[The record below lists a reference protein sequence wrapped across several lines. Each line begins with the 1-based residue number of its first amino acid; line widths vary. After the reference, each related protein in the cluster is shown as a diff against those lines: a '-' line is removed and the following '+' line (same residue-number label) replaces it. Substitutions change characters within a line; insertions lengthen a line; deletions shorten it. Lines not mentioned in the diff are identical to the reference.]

1 MKIIAYSYAD
11 PRFETVP
18 NASLKG
24 SLKDSLKD
32 SAEDAAWWAIA
43 DRVYQ
48 DYASP
53 DAATG
58 NPAPNPGMSRKENGG
73 ENGLVPRVEGPH
85 AVHRPQWQ
93 QLLQD
98 CQQNPPD
105 AVLVRQLTDLGE
117 SVAEVGDRLAELA
130 ALHIPLR
137 IAGADPLAPAPS
149 PAELLQQFQALQAA
163 QRHQRIR
170 QGHARNRIHAQP
182 PPGKAPYGYRRG
194 KDRYVLDRT
203 AAPVVKDFFDHFLL
217 YGSLRGS
224 IRYLQQKYNKKISS
238 STGQR
243 WLTSPVYRGDL
254 EYHTGDVV
262 PDTHPAILPRAE
274 AAQVDRIL
282 RRNRKLPPRAA
293 SAPRSLSGLVSC
305 GECQSPLRVCSVTRP
320 RQPQRYLYLRPAA
333 CPRAKKCGAIA
344 YDAVLHA
351 TFGRICEDLP
361 RLVSGTPLP
370 EVAQMQ
376 QAIAAQIST
385 RQTWLAQL
393 PDLVQQGILDQ
404 QTADLRAYT
413 LRTEIARLQTQIDQL
428 PPANLRA
435 IAQVISLPQFWLD
448 LSESERRAYFRE
460 FLRQIVLER
469 QEEAW
474 QVKLVFLLEQP
485 TA

>member
-1 MKIIAYSYAD
+1 MKIIAYSYVD
-11 PRFETVP
+11 LRCETVP
-18 NASLKG
+18 NASLQVSFKG
-24 SLKDSLKD
+24 S
-32 SAEDAAWWAIA
+32 AEEAAWWAIA

-48 DYASP
+48 DYAEL
-53 DAATG
+53 DAATDAAA
-58 NPAPNPGMSRKENGG
+58 NRRETRQPPGI
-73 ENGLVPRVEGPH
+73 
-85 AVHRPQWQ
+85 AHRPQWQ

-98 CQQNPPD
+98 CQEEPPA
-105 AVLVRQLTDLGE
+105 AVLVRQLADLGD
-117 SVAEVGDRLAELA
+117 SVAEVGDRLAELE

-137 IAGADPLAPAPS
+137 VLGCDPQTPAPS
-149 PAELLQQFQALQAA
+149 PAELLQQFQTLQAA
-163 QRHQRIR
+163 QRRQRIQ
-170 QGHARNRIHAQP
+170 QGHARNRIRAQP

-194 KDRYVLDRT
+194 KDRYLLDRT
-203 AAPVVKDFFDHFLL
+203 TAPVVKDFFDHFLL

-238 STGQR
+238 STGKR

-282 RRNRKLPPRAA
+282 WRNRKLPPRAA
-293 SAPRSLSGLVSC
+293 SAPRSLSGLVVC

-320 RQPQRYLYLRPAA
+320 RQSQSYLYLRPAA

-351 TFGRICEDLP
+351 TFDRICEDLP

-370 EVAQMQ
+370 DVEQIQ
-376 QAIAAQIST
+376 QAIARQITT

-393 PDLVQQGILDQ
+393 PDLVQQGILDL

-413 LRTEIARLQTQIDQL
+413 LRTETARLQTQLDQL
-428 PPANLRA
+428 PPANLGA

-460 FLRQIVLER
+460 FLQQIVLER
-469 QEEAW
+469 EAEAW
-474 QVKLVFLLEQP
+474 RVRLVFLLERP
-485 TA
+485 NG

>member
-1 MKIIAYSYAD
+1 MKN
-11 PRFETVP
+11 PTP
-18 NASLKG
+18 NL
-24 SLKDSLKD
+24 
-32 SAEDAAWWAIA
+32 
-43 DRVYQ
+43 
-48 DYASP
+48 
-53 DAATG
+53 
-58 NPAPNPGMSRKENGG
+58 APNPGLSCGESGAVSCAGVSR
-73 ENGLVPRVEGPH
+73 
-85 AVHRPQWQ
+85 AADRPQWQ
-93 QLLQD
+93 QLLRD
-98 CQQNPPD
+98 CQQDPPD
-105 AVLVRQLTDLGE
+105 AVLVRQLADLGE
-117 SVAEVGDRLAELA
+117 SVREVGDRLAELE
-130 ALHIPLR
+130 ALQIPLR
-137 IAGADPLAPAPS
+137 IAGTDFDAPPPS
-149 PAELLQQFQALQAA
+149 SAELLQQVQTIQSM
-163 QRHQRIR
+163 QRRQRIQR
-170 QGHARNRIHAQP
+170 GHARNRIHAQP

-194 KDRYVLDRT
+194 KGRYVLDRT
-203 AAPVVKDFFDHFLL
+203 TAPVVKDFFDHFLL

-238 STGQR
+238 STGKR

-254 EYHTGDVV
+254 EYHTGDIV

-282 RRNRKLPPRAA
+282 RRNRNMPPRAA
-293 SAPRSLSGLVSC
+293 SAPRSLSGLVAC

-320 RQPQRYLYLRPAA
+320 RQPQSYLYLRPAA

-344 YDAVLHA
+344 YDAVLQA
-351 TFGRICEDLP
+351 TFDRICEDLP

-370 EVAQMQ
+370 EVEQMQ
-376 QAIAAQIST
+376 QAIATQIGT

-413 LRTEIARLQTQIDQL
+413 LRTEIARLQAQIDQL

-469 QEEAW
+469 EGDAW
-474 QVKLVFLLEQP
+474 RVRLVFLLERP
-485 TA
+485 NS

>member
-1 MKIIAYSYAD
+1 MKIIAYSYVD
-11 PRFETVP
+11 LWCETVP
-18 NASLKG
+18 NASLQG
-24 SLKDSLKD
+24 SLKDSD
-32 SAEDAAWWAIA
+32 EESAWWAIA

-48 DYASP
+48 DYAGL

-58 NPAPNPGMSRKENGG
+58 DPAMNRNVNRAQNDAM
-73 ENGLVPRVEGPH
+73 
-85 AVHRPQWQ
+85 ARPQWR

-98 CQQNPPD
+98 CQREPPE
-105 AVLVRQLTDLGE
+105 AVLVRQLADLGD
-117 SVAEVGDRLAELA
+117 SVAEVGDRLAELE

-137 IAGADPLAPAPS
+137 VLGSDPQTPAPS
-149 PAELLQQFQALQAA
+149 PAELLQQFQTLQST
-163 QRHQRIR
+163 QRRQRIQ

-203 AAPVVKDFFDHFLL
+203 TAPVVKDFFDHFLL

-224 IRYLQQKYNKKISS
+224 IRHLQQKYNKKISS
-238 STGQR
+238 STGKR

-293 SAPRSLSGLVSC
+293 SAPRSLSGLVVC
-305 GECQSPLRVCSVTRP
+305 GECRSPLRVCSVTRP
-320 RQPQRYLYLRPAA
+320 RQSQSYLYLRPAA

-344 YDAVLHA
+344 YESMLQA
-351 TFGRICEDLP
+351 TFERICKDLP
-361 RLVSGTPLP
+361 RLVSGAPLP
-370 EVAQMQ
+370 DVEQMQ
-376 QAIAAQIST
+376 QAIATQIAT

-393 PDLVQQGILDQ
+393 PDLVQQGILDA

-413 LRTEIARLQTQIDQL
+413 LRTETARLQTQIDQL

-469 QEEAW
+469 EGGAW
-474 QVKLVFLLEQP
+474 RVRLVFLLER
-485 TA
+485 TNA

>member
-11 PRFETVP
+11 LGSETVP
-18 NASLKG
+18 NASLEASLKV
-24 SLKDSLKD
+24 SLKDF
-32 SAEDAAWWAIA
+32 AEDSAWWAIA

-48 DYASP
+48 DYASL
-53 DAATG
+53 DAEG
-58 NPAPNPGMSRKENGG
+58 ENPVPNPGMNCRDSGA
-73 ENGLVPRVEGPH
+73 VPGAKVLY
-85 AVHRPQWQ
+85 AVPRPQWQ

-105 AVLVRQLTDLGE
+105 AVLIRQLADLGE
-117 SVAEVGDRLAELA
+117 SAAEVGDRLAELE
-130 ALHIPLR
+130 ALRIPLR
-137 IAGADPLAPAPS
+137 IVGADPLAPVLS
-149 PAELLQQFQALQAA
+149 PAELLQQFQTLQAA
-163 QRHQRIR
+163 QRRQRIR
-170 QGHARNRIHAQP
+170 RGHARNRIHAQP

-203 AAPVVKDFFDHFLL
+203 TAPVVKDFFDHFLL

-238 STGQR
+238 STGKR

-293 SAPRSLSGLVSC
+293 SAPRSLSGLVVC

-320 RQPQRYLYLRPAA
+320 RQSQRYLYLRPAA

-344 YDAVLHA
+344 YDAVLQA
-351 TFGRICEDLP
+351 TFERICEDLP
-361 RLVSGTPLP
+361 RLVSDTPLP
-370 EVAQMQ
+370 EVGQMQ
-376 QAIAAQIST
+376 AAIANQIST
-385 RQTWLAQL
+385 RQAWLAQL
-393 PDLVQQGILDQ
+393 PNLVQQGVLDQ
-404 QTADLRAYT
+404 PTADLRAYT
-413 LRTEIARLQTQIDQL
+413 LRTEIARLQAQIDQL

-435 IAQVISLPQFWLD
+435 IAQLISLPQFWLD

-469 QEEAW
+469 QGEAW

-485 TA
+485 KV